1 MTPEEAAVY
10 ANNFPSWHWEPE
22 DRVRFLVLVASHQ
35 TRVQEAK
42 ADLERA
48 EENHMR
54 ERREIDEAMERTEP

>member
-42 ADLERA
+42 ADLERD

-54 ERREIDEAMERTEP
+54 LSHETNRALERNTP